1 MIHPSLDRIFLN
13 KNYKDLSNAIRFL
26 SMDAVQKANSGH
38 PGMPM
43 GMADVATILFKYFL
57 KYNPKNPNW
66 LNRDRFV
73 LSAGHGSMLLYSLLY
88 LTGYKSIS
96 LNNIKKF
103 RQLNSICAGHP
114 EFHPG
119 TGIETTTG
127 PLGQG
132 IANSIGFAIA
142 EEILRKKIGKDI
154 INHKTYVLAGDG
166 CLMEGISHEAMSLAG
181 HLKLKNLIMLFD
193 NNSISIDGPTNL
205 AVSDNFKKRFEGYGW
220 NYILINGH
228 NYSEIF
234 KALKKVQNSKKPTI
248 ISCKTKIGYG
258 SPNKSGKASS
268 HGSPLGKDEIELVRK
283 KLGWI
288 YKPFEVPKNILNEWN
303 KIGSKGSKIEN
314 KWNKIYNKKKN
325 KINKIFKNNFN
336 KSIKSEKISAIKE
349 IKSLATRK
357 CSELVLNS
365 ITYENKNLIGGSADL
380 AGSNNTKT
388 KFHKIIK
395 SNDFNGNYIHY
406 GVREHAMCGIMN
418 GLALHSKLIPYG
430 GTFLIFSDYCKP
442 SIRLSALMK
451 QQVIY
456 VMTHD
461 SIGLGEDGPTHQ
473 PIEQLSGLRSIPN
486 LNVFRPADRMETIE
500 CWELALKNSKTPSI
514 LSLTRQNL
522 NPVRNKYSINNK
534 CALGAYEILRTNK
547 KINLTILASGS
558 EVNLA
563 LETSHKLAKNKIYSK
578 VISVPCQDI
587 FDSQSKSYK
596 KKILGETKFKISI
609 EAGSTDSWKKYVGN
623 EGFTFG
629 IDEFGKSAPYKN
641 IYKYFGL
648 TAENIS
654 KKIKNRLKN

>member
-1 MIHPSLDRIFLN
+1 
-13 KNYKDLSNAIRFL
+13 
-26 SMDAVQKANSGH
+26 
-38 PGMPM
+38 MPM
-43 GMADVATILFKYFL
+43 GMADVATVLFKNFL
-57 KYNPKNPNW
+57 RFNPKNPDW

-96 LNNIKKF
+96 INNIKKF

-114 EFHPG
+114 EYHPK

-132 IANSIGFAIA
+132 ISNAVGFAIA
-142 EEILRKKIGKDI
+142 EEILKNKLGKDL

-181 HLKLKNLIMLFD
+181 HLKLKNLVMLFD

-220 NYILINGH
+220 DYISINGH
-228 NYSEIF
+228 NEKEIF
-234 KALKKVQNSKKPTI
+234 KALKKVQKAKKPTV

-268 HGSPLGKDEIELVRK
+268 HGSPLGVDEIKLVRK
-283 KLGWI
+283 ALNWKT
-288 YKPFEVPKNILNEWN
+288 KPFDIPNKILNEWR
-303 KIGSKGSKIEN
+303 KIGQRGEILEK
-314 KWNKIYNKKKN
+314 KWNKALKRKKIKFN
-325 KINKIFKNNFN
+325 QTLKNNFTTVL
-336 KSIKSEKISAIKE
+336 KKEKENAIKE
-349 IKSLATRK
+349 PKSLATRK
-357 CSELVLNS
+357 CSEMTLNAL
-365 ITYENKNLIGGSADL
+365 TKQKNNLIGGSADL

-388 KFHKIIK
+388 KNHKIIK
-395 SNDFNGNYIHY
+395 PGDFTGDYIHY
-406 GVREHAMCGIMN
+406 GVREHAMSGVMN
-418 GLALHSKLIPYG
+418 GIALHSNLIPYG

-451 QQVIY
+451 KRVIY

-473 PIEQLSGLRSIPN
+473 PIEQLSGLRAIPN
-486 LNVFRPADRMETIE
+486 LNVFRPADRIETIE
-500 CWELALKNSKTPSI
+500 CWEHALKSSKTPSV

-522 NPVRNKYSINNK
+522 NPVRKTYSNKNLCS
-534 CALGAYEILRTNK
+534 LGAYEVLRTNK

-563 LETSHKLAKNKIYSK
+563 LEVSHKLAKDKIYSK
-578 VISVPCQDI
+578 VISMPCMEL
-587 FDSQSKSYK
+587 FELQSKSYK
-596 KKILGETKFKISI
+596 NKILEETKFKISI
-609 EAGSTDSWKKYVGN
+609 EAGSSDCWKKYVGDN
-623 EGFTFG
+623 GIAFG
-629 IDEFGKSAPYKN
+629 IDEFGKSAPYKD

-648 TAENIS
+648 ESTN
-654 KKIKNRLKN
+654 IKNITKKLLNK

>member
-1 MIHPSLDRIFLN
+1 MSKLHN
-13 KNYKDLSNAIRFL
+13 DLANCIRFL
-26 SMDAVQKANSGH
+26 SIDAVQKANSGH

-43 GMADVATILFKYFL
+43 GMADVATVLFKNFL
-57 KYNPKNPNW
+57 RFNPKNPDW

-96 LNNIKKF
+96 INNIKKF

-114 EFHPG
+114 EYHPK

-132 IANSIGFAIA
+132 ISNAVGFAIA
-142 EEILRKKIGKDI
+142 EEILKNKLGKDL

-181 HLKLKNLIMLFD
+181 HLKLKNLVMLFD

-220 NYILINGH
+220 DYISINGH
-228 NYSEIF
+228 NEKEIF
-234 KALKKVQNSKKPTI
+234 KALKKVQKAKKPTV

-268 HGSPLGKDEIELVRK
+268 HGSPLGVDEIKLVRK
-283 KLGWI
+283 ALNWKT
-288 YKPFEVPKNILNEWN
+288 KPFDIPNKILNEWR
-303 KIGSKGSKIEN
+303 KIGQRGEILEK
-314 KWNKIYNKKKN
+314 KWNKAFKRKKIKFN
-325 KINKIFKNNFN
+325 QTLKNNFTTVL
-336 KSIKSEKISAIKE
+336 KKEKENAIKE
-349 IKSLATRK
+349 PKSLATRK
-357 CSELVLNS
+357 CSEMTLNAL
-365 ITYENKNLIGGSADL
+365 TKQKNNLIGGSADL

-388 KFHKIIK
+388 KNHKIIK
-395 SNDFNGNYIHY
+395 PGDFTGDYIHY
-406 GVREHAMCGIMN
+406 GVREHAMSGVMN
-418 GLALHSKLIPYG
+418 GIALHSNLIPYG

-451 QQVIY
+451 KRVIY

-473 PIEQLSGLRSIPN
+473 PIEQLSGLRAIPN
-486 LNVFRPADRMETIE
+486 LNVFRPADRIETIE
-500 CWELALKNSKTPSI
+500 CWEHALKSSKTPSV

-522 NPVRNKYSINNK
+522 NPVRKTYPNKNLCS
-534 CALGAYEILRTNK
+534 LGAYEVLRTNK

-563 LETSHKLAKNKIYSK
+563 LEVSHKLAKDKIYSK
-578 VISVPCQDI
+578 VISMPCMEL
-587 FDSQSKSYK
+587 FELQSKSYK
-596 KKILGETKFKISI
+596 NKILEETKFKISI
-609 EAGSTDSWKKYVGN
+609 EAGSSDCWKKYVGDN
-623 EGFTFG
+623 GIAFG
-629 IDEFGKSAPYKN
+629 IDEFGKSAPYKD

-648 TAENIS
+648 ESTN
-654 KKIKNRLKN
+654 IKNITKRLLNK